1 VEVERPKI
9 MVERRIWGWSFLK
22 LINLVLKKLNPKT
35 SKKNG
40 WIRGWKWL
48 GEVETEQ
55 SVVKKESMEL
65 LDKDK
70 SSMETDR
77 ASNKTIKTFK
87 KKNPQKR
94 RKRMGE
100 GGRREWR
107 ERGRSMAAWDKR
119 WDGFFRREGRALF
132 FY

>member
-1 VEVERPKI
+1 
-9 MVERRIWGWSFLK
+9 
-22 LINLVLKKLNPKT
+22 
-35 SKKNG
+35 
-40 WIRGWKWL
+40 
-48 GEVETEQ
+48 
-55 SVVKKESMEL
+55 VVKKESMEL

-107 ERGRSMAAWDKR
+107 ERGSSMAA
-119 WDGFFRREGRALF
+119 
-132 FY
+132 